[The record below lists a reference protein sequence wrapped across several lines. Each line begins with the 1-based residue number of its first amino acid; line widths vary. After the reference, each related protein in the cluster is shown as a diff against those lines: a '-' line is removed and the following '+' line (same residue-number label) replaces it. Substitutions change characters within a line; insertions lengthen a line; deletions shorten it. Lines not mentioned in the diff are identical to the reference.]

1 MSLLATSMDLV
12 CSVNLKENT
21 LLIVRSPE
29 PIIVSFLLLLSYRND
44 FDRRAHTKCLQV
56 SLKTVPIQSIGKLFP
71 PTRADIN
78 RFESL

>member
-1 MSLLATSMDLV
+1 MSKDLV

-21 LLIVRSPE
+21 LLTVRLAE

-44 FDRRAHTKCLQV
+44 FYSRAHTKCLQV
-56 SLKTVPIQSIGKLFP
+56 SLQTVQIQRIGKLFP
-71 PTRADIN
+71 QTRADIN